1 MKGERSIEDGVYELS
16 AKGNILQSLDIVNG
30 STEENAEIQ
39 LWTSNFTNAQKFIVK
54 YVGNGYYKIISK
66 ISGKALTVESSN
78 PSVGSKI
85 IQKTDENLDT
95 QKWIIKETDVNTYY
109 IYSKCGN
116 LCIDVPS
123 GNTSSGNKLQLWGE
137 NGTNSQ
143 RFIFVKRE
151 ITGKKTINDGI
162 YKINLK
168 NNKVFDIDGGKF
180 NACANLQTWANANVQ
195 QQKFRVKYNNDGT

>member
-1 MKGERSIEDGVYELS
+1 M
-16 AKGNILQSLDIVNG
+16 
-30 STEENAEIQ
+30 
-39 LWTSNFTNAQKFIVK
+39 
-54 YVGNGYYKIISK
+54 
-66 ISGKALTVESSN
+66 ESSN

-143 RFIFVKRE
+143 RFIFVKE
-151 ITGKKTINDGI
+151 K
-162 YKINLK
+162 
-168 NNKVFDIDGGKF
+168 
-180 NACANLQTWANANVQ
+180 
-195 QQKFRVKYNNDGT
+195 